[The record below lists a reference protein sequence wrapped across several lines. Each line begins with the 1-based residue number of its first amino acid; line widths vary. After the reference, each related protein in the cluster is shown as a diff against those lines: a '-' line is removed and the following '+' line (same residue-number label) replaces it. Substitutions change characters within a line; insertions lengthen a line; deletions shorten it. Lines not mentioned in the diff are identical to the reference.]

1 MRVLVLSLVII
12 IGSMV
17 LNLTAWGEEP
27 GTEVPAD
34 LGNAAQSVISGQ
46 INAFKAR
53 DHERAFSYAAP
64 SLQGIFKTTDRF
76 IGMVK
81 GGYGAIYGA
90 RGWSYG
96 RNRLVS
102 DKLYQEV
109 IVTGPAG
116 GDWLALYTLTKQADG
131 TWKISGVQLKKA
143 PTSST

>member
-1 MRVLVLSLVII
+1 MRNLVWSLVIAF
-12 IGSMV
+12 GSMV
-17 LNLTAWGEEP
+17 FSFAAWGEEP
-27 GTEVPAD
+27 GEAVPAE

-46 INAFKAR
+46 INAFKSR

-64 SLQGIFKTTDRF
+64 SLQGMFKTTDRF

-81 GGYGAIYGA
+81 GGYSAIYGA

-109 IVTGPAG
+109 ILTGPHG
-116 GDWLALYTLTKQADG
+116 SDWLALYTLTKQADG